1 MPIALPNDST
11 ETLALAL
18 PNDSTLTL
26 VPPPA
31 SFTTVLALSADSVLN
46 TTFAARGAPLYRLK
60 TVGTSTRTDV
70 TRCGAEEAL
79 VASLDRRL
87 LGDVIIRPGGEKVKV
102 SKWTKMVGKK
112 AACVVP
118 CVFTCM
124 R

>member
-31 SFTTVLALSADSVLN
+31 AFTTVLALSADSVLN
-46 TTFAARGAPLYRLK
+46 TTFAARGVPLYRLK

-70 TRCGAEEAL
+70 TREDVL

-102 SKWTKMVGKK
+102 GKWSKTVGKK
-112 AACVVP
+112 AACVSP
-118 CVFTCM
+118 HPLPADALTS
-124 R
+124 